1 MNRETTSIQ
10 EGSQCRDNEP
20 KTRLAGIGEKT
31 CQPQVPSDHSP
42 NDTERN
48 YEETSVM
55 ETV

>member
-1 MNRETTSIQ
+1 MDRETTSIQ

-31 CQPQVPSDHSP
+31 YQPQVPSDHSP